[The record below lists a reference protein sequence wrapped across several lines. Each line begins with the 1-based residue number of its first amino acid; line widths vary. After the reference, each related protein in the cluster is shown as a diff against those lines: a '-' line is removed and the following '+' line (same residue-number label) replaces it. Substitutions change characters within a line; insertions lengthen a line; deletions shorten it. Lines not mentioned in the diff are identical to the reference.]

1 MSDSVRN
8 QSAWE
13 CGECSRT
20 HLKPRPRL
28 RGAGP
33 ANETAAVIKPFP
45 RPPRSFFRR
54 GAPTLAK
61 ALLGQ
66 RLVRLV
72 DGQRLAG
79 RIVETEAYCGVT
91 DQAAHSFNHRRTN
104 RTEPMWSDGGT
115 AYVYFTYGMHHCM
128 NVSASGEG
136 DPQAVLIRA
145 LEPTQGVEAM
155 RLHRP
160 KARRD
165 TDLCSG
171 PARLCEAL
179 RIDRGF
185 SGVDLLDCEE
195 LWIEQIRKS
204 VMRGRDIAVTPRV
217 GVQYAG
223 EWAGKPL
230 RFLIRDHPHCSRPP
244 RSALVGND
252 RV

>member
-1 MSDSVRN
+1 M
-8 QSAWE
+8 
-13 CGECSRT
+13 
-20 HLKPRPRL
+20 RL
-28 RGAGP
+28 RTTGQQYETERVSTP
-33 ANETAAVIKPFP
+33 AP

-54 GAPTLAK
+54 GAPALAR

-66 RLVRLV
+66 RLVRIV

-79 RIVETEAYCGVT
+79 RIVETEAYCGVR
-91 DQAAHSFNHRRTN
+91 DRAAHSFNHRRTE
-104 RTEPMWSDGGT
+104 RTDPMWRDGGT

-128 NVSASGEG
+128 NVAASIEG

-155 RLHRP
+155 RQHRP

-165 TDLCSG
+165 ADLCSG

-185 SGVDLLDCEE
+185 SGVDLLDSES
-195 LWIEQIRKS
+195 LWIERVRRS
-204 VMRGRDIAVTPRV
+204 VMPGRRIAVTPRV
-217 GVQYAG
+217 GVGYAD

-244 RSALVGND
+244 RSALVWND
-252 RV
+252 EM